1 MLGTIPEIEY
11 SGDDLQQIIFYLLI
25 RVYIYIY
32 IYIGFR
38 ADSIPGNQVV
48 V

>member
-11 SGDDLQQIIFYLLI
+11 SGDELQQIIFYLLI
-25 RVYIYIY
+25 RVYIYI
-32 IYIGFR
+32 GFR
-38 ADSIPGNQVV
+38 TDSIPRNQVV